1 MNREIRPIILP
12 SKFKLKEKQI
22 VTIII
27 FLTILFISS
36 FFPLKNNHKKVK
48 ISSTPDWL
56 TTTSQQIS
64 IASSEAKFYSVIR
77 VVDGDTLVVDI
88 DGKNETVRLI
98 GINSPEVND
107 PRKPV
112 ECFGREASNKAK
124 EILTGKKVRLEI
136 DSTQGDRDKYGR
148 LLRYVFLED
157 GTNFNQLMIEQGY
170 AFEYTYHFPY
180 RYQKEFKQAQ
190 KKAEEEGKGLW
201 EEGRCGR

>member
-1 MNREIRPIILP
+1 MNKKINSLIFFIILVITA
-12 SKFKLKEKQI
+12 F
-22 VTIII
+22 
-27 FLTILFISS
+27 FL
-36 FFPLKNNHKKVK
+36 LKNNSEQVK
-48 ISSTPDWL
+48 ISPTPKWSTATSEATL
-56 TTTSQQIS
+56 T
-64 IASSEAKFYSVIR
+64 ASSEAKFYPVIR

-88 DGKNETVRLI
+88 DGKNKTVRLI

-112 ECFGREASNKAK
+112 ECFGHEASNKAK
-124 EILTGKKVRLEI
+124 ETLTGKKVRLEV
-136 DSTQGDRDKYGR
+136 DLTQGDRDKYGR

-190 KKAEEEGKGLW
+190 KKAEEEGRGLW
-201 EEGRCGR
+201 EEGRCGG

>member
-1 MNREIRPIILP
+1 MKPIILP
-12 SKFKLKEKQI
+12 SKFKLTKKKI
-22 VTIII
+22 ITIII
-27 FLTILFISS
+27 FIFILLANN
-36 FFPLKNNHKKVK
+36 FFPLKNNDKKAK
-48 ISSTPDWL
+48 ISPTPDWL
-56 TTTSQQIS
+56 TTISQKVN
-64 IASSEAKFYSVIR
+64 IATSEAKFYSVIR
-77 VVDGDTLVVDI
+77 VIDGDTFVVDI
-88 DGKNETVRLI
+88 DGKKETVRLI

-136 DSTQGDRDKYGR
+136 DPTQGDRDKYGR

-190 KKAEEEGKGLW
+190 KKAEAEGRGLW
-201 EEGRCGR
+201 EKGRCDR